1 MRASLKNVDSSVVR
15 CLALAATCGCGLGLK
30 VCGLGF
36 GDRGFGLGLGGRG
49 HGLGLDTCGLINI
62 TGCGTA
68 QFLLDRQWLKTDE
81 PTTKQCCRW
90 HFTTLYKRG

>member
-1 MRASLKNVDSSVVR
+1 VR

-36 GDRGFGLGLGGRG
+36 GDRGFGLGLGVVVTALALTLVALLTSLAV
-49 HGLGLDTCGLINI
+49 HGTV
-62 TGCGTA
+62 
-68 QFLLDRQWLKTDE
+68 QFLDRQWLKTDE